1 MTDTPAAE
9 RIPAPGPA
17 QRHRPT
23 PGGRR
28 AALGRLLGVDAV
40 RALAIFGMVW
50 MHFVP
55 TGWLEPTPLGQDW
68 PTILQWLNQFTDT
81 RARSLFFLLAGV
93 SVALMTGGAAPLAGR
108 EMRAARMR
116 IAVRAA
122 VLFLLGLCLAEM
134 SGAANIITAYTGWLL
149 FLLPWTA
156 LRTRTLFGAAG
167 VFAVASPVFKIA
179 SMNWGQDWGFM
190 PAFGPGA
197 PQPAEGLSLLLAPGD
212 WLTVFQNYV
221 FGADTIYAL
230 PLLLA
235 GLAIGRLDLRDHAVR
250 VRMAVTGLGLAA
262 GAWAVSWILLAP
274 LGLGAAIDRYQEAMA
289 VPPPP
294 AADGALQMPL
304 VPWAELVA
312 LSWPGPGIPQFSV
325 VEIAWMVGVA
335 LALLG
340 GLLILMD
347 RAVWRRALWPLA
359 AAGSMALTWYFV
371 QDVIGHRLMSAG
383 AAGGG
388 HDPQSMVPYVLF
400 VVAVLALSAAWR
412 YFFRRGPLEA
422 LVHRAIT
429 WAVPRRAH

>member
-1 MTDTPAAE
+1 H
-9 RIPAPGPA
+9 RHPAPGRRPA
-17 QRHRPT
+17 V
-23 PGGRR
+23 
-28 AALGRLLGVDAV
+28 GRLLGVDAV
-40 RALAIFGMVW
+40 RTLAIFGMVW

-55 TGWLEPTPLGQDW
+55 TGWLEPTPMGQEW
-68 PTILQWLNQFTDT
+68 PTFLEWLNQFTDT

-93 SVALMTGGAAPLAGR
+93 SVALMTGGSSPLAGR
-108 EMRAARMR
+108 EMRAARLR

-122 VLFLLGLCLAEM
+122 VLFLLGLCLAEV
-134 SGAANIITAYTGWLL
+134 SGVANIITAYTGWLL

-190 PAFGPGA
+190 PAHGPDA
-197 PQPAEGLSLLLAPGD
+197 PQPAQGLALLLSPGD
-212 WLTVFQNYV
+212 WLTTFHNYV

-250 VRMAVTGLGLAA
+250 VRMAVAGLGLAA
-262 GAWAVSWILLAP
+262 GAWVVSWILLAP

-289 VPPPP
+289 APPPP
-294 AADGALQMPL
+294 AADGAWQMPV
-304 VPWAELVA
+304 VPWAELAA
-312 LSWPGPGIPQFSV
+312 LSWPGPGMPQLSV
-325 VEIAWMVGVA
+325 LEIVWMVGVA

-347 RAVWRRALWPLA
+347 RAVWRTVLWPLA

-371 QDVIGHRLMSAG
+371 QDVIGHRLMSASG
-383 AAGGG
+383 VPGNQ
-388 HDPQSMVPYVLF
+388 DPQSLVPYVLF
-400 VVAVLALSAAWR
+400 VVAALALSAAWR

-422 LVHRAIT
+422 VVHRAIT
-429 WAVPRRAH
+429 WAVPLRAH